1 MNLTTKHK
9 KYRIL
14 KFENSYCDV
23 QDIATNQFHKCFRLD
38 EHKVGDI
45 VYLFNAGINIHTGNP
60 FFKYSVLNTY
70 EKDKEY
76 DFEIVAEIDNN
87 LTIEDEYKNQFRV
100 PKSFKDFDNQ
110 DYITLKIE
118 KLELEKNKLKFIS
131 KNKLNDNVD
140 FSIFEFNKVYSFKI
154 DAITS
159 SNNGLNFVNSL
170 YEGNKYSFLIPQSIK
185 DLKIGDT
192 VEVNLYR
199 NKEGETK
206 LNFTR
211 KFIAKRFYTI
221 GQKYSFEIEEITINS
236 FNDLEVWKL
245 VDPATNFKQDYYPSY
260 DKSFVDAKQEYST
273 GDTIDLIVT
282 NITDKGILYL
292 ITKLANNFE
301 RTRYVIEEIFDNLQ
315 ITNYLQEYFYD
326 LEQFIEEEDENNFIE
341 QYKSGSNLWLF
352 SYFTLLDKLIYLELE
367 DGEFIQ
373 VNTIIDIYTKLEK
386 WMLLSG
392 YMNNF
397 SPDKKSDILKKSK
410 QKSGKLIAL
419 KSAIDLYLESKNEEY
434 VAELVQQLNNTPV
447 LLDDQKAT
455 LIELFRISHLIN
467 TDDYNLDTLHTLYKF
482 LNVGVGIYDDD
493 DIFKITSAL
502 ETKIISY
509 KEEIVECINNEDDSN
524 SERLFFFIS
533 HLYLY
538 QFFVI
543 KNNDYEK
550 SSYNSFNIL
559 KLCAILFKEFNK
571 EYNELIVEL
580 IIKNKF
586 INVADLSENLGENL
600 TPSFFNSL
608 ATNLPSNENYI
619 NSGKVFRQNDCIT
632 IIPGNHFNQNVSSV
646 NQLISLDKF
655 KLNIASN
662 FDKNRINKEITA
674 DELILEV
681 LKIHD
686 FKNTKQILDI
696 NDFDKETLYKAT
708 VKALDREKKFAYV
721 NTVIN
726 EKLIEFTLHL
736 NFFDK
741 FNWMDDISKILL
753 KGDVISF
760 NILYVENK
768 KVYIKF
774 TEDFQNRINTSIET
788 DENQIIRI
796 IKTDEKGA
804 IGISESGKIVMI
816 SETNLIVNKYY
827 EIKLIDYND
836 LLKAFIGYD
845 HKLINYS
852 FKLSPERL
860 FRNFLIAYNFVEPT
874 DLFQYNRIFDTQL
887 KFLMTSIEATISDQ
901 DDLKDTII
909 NFIFLYTISSFLK
922 NGKSYYYKQKLNN
935 IYNIL
940 HINTEQEN
948 LELIDIDETA
958 VNRFEKL
965 KTDRVV
971 YDLLKYFNTDTIDIP
986 VQINTENKYYKA
998 KKLIESYNLIKQYN
1012 QNQELFKYY
1021 KQLIIS
1027 ELLNNEKMI
1036 DRDLQI
1042 DGLIRLNEKEN
1053 QLLIRHK
1060 TNLGLES
1067 KHQEFK
1073 SSFFYSASE
1082 TKQMDIILRTI
1093 NGFLNSFEGGSL
1105 FIGVNDD
1112 GDIIGLD
1119 NDLNFDNKKRSLDQY
1134 KNEIVSAINY
1144 GFPKE
1149 IASLFID
1156 IKFHMVNHLT
1166 YLEIEIKSYDS
1177 PIHYKNEF
1185 WLRQANRTTILKG
1198 NDLTDFFA
1206 RKMSVKASNSSD
1218 FLKNSKSSSD
1228 EILYGD
1234 EIVYKEDFYSEFK
1247 KEGEISNSLFSN
1259 NVDDYIVTLYI
1270 YSDNAYLISKD
1281 ENKVGYLFKVT
1292 ITENDKLNY
1301 LLMCYDN
1308 ACVNKVDIRQIIS
1321 KKLNKRY
1328 SNAMSDYGKLIATFI
1343 AKDSDHILIQTTCS
1357 KREHVKII
1365 HSNKITAHRSLGLKG
1380 NQIVQEEI
1388 DAVNKYLIVN
1398 NELANRYP
1406 NFVRESKQ
1414 GYGIAL
1420 NTNNSKTLEKI
1431 IKYLE

>member
-1 MNLTTKHK
+1 MNLATKHK
-9 KYRIL
+9 KYKIL
-14 KFENSYCDV
+14 KFENSYCEV
-23 QDIATNQFHKCFRLD
+23 QDIATNQFHKCFSLD

-60 FFKYSVLNTY
+60 FFKYSILNTY
-70 EKDKEY
+70 EVGKDY
-76 DFEIVAEIDNN
+76 DFEIVSEIDNN
-87 LTIEDEYKNQFRV
+87 LTIEDEFRNQFRV
-100 PKSFKDFDNQ
+100 PKLFKEFNNQ

-131 KNKLNDNVD
+131 KNKSNDNKD
-140 FSIFEFNKVYSFKI
+140 FSIFEFNNVYSLKI
-154 DAITS
+154 DTITS
-159 SNNGLNFVNSL
+159 SNNGLNFANSL
-170 YEGNKYSFLIPQSIK
+170 YKGNKYSFLIPQSIK
-185 DLKIGDT
+185 DLKIGDS
-192 VEVNLYR
+192 VDVNLYR
-199 NKEGETK
+199 NREGETK

-211 KFIAKRFYTI
+211 RFIATKLYTI
-221 GQKYSFEIEEITINS
+221 GQKYSFEIEQIAINS

-245 VDPATNFKQDYYPSY
+245 VDPFTNFKQDYYPSY
-260 DKSFVDAKQEYST
+260 DKSFANEKQEYST
-273 GDTIDLIVT
+273 GDTIELIVT
-282 NITDKGILYL
+282 NITDKGILHL
-292 ITKLANNFE
+292 TTKPTNNYE
-301 RTRYVIEEIFDNLQ
+301 RTQYVIEDIFDKLL
-315 ITNYLQEYFYD
+315 IKNYLQEYFYD
-326 LEQFIEEEDENNFIE
+326 LEEFIDENDENNFIE

-397 SPDKKSDILKKSK
+397 SADKKSDILKKSK
-410 QKSGKLIAL
+410 QKSEKLIAL
-419 KSAIDLYLESKNEEY
+419 KSAVDLYLESKNEEY
-434 VAELVQQLNNTPV
+434 ITELDQQLNNTPV

-467 TDDYNLDTLHTLYKF
+467 TDDYNLDTLHTLNKF
-482 LNVGVGIYDDD
+482 LNVGIGIYDDD

-524 SERLFFFIS
+524 RERLFFFIS
-533 HLYLY
+533 NLYLY

-550 SSYNSFNIL
+550 ITYNSFNLL

-580 IIKNKF
+580 IIKNKY
-586 INVADLSENLGENL
+586 IHVAEVSEELGNNL
-600 TPSFFNSL
+600 TPNFFKSIANS
-608 ATNLPSNENYI
+608 LPSNADYI
-619 NSGKVFRQNDCIT
+619 NSGKAFRQNDFIT
-632 IIPGNHFNQNVSSV
+632 IIPGNHFNQNVNSA

-655 KLNIASN
+655 NLNIASN
-662 FDKNRINKEITA
+662 IDKNKINKDSTT
-674 DELILEV
+674 DELINEV
-681 LKIHD
+681 LKIHN
-686 FKNTKQILDI
+686 FKNKKQFLE
-696 NDFDKETLYKAT
+696 NQDFNIETTYKAT
-708 VKALDREKKFAYV
+708 VKGIDRDKRFVYV

-726 EKLIEFTLHL
+726 EKLIEFTLHI
-736 NFFDK
+736 NYFDK
-741 FNWMDDISKILL
+741 FNWINDISKILF
-753 KGDVISF
+753 KGDVLSF
-760 NILYVENK
+760 NITYVEENK
-768 KVYIKF
+768 VFIKF
-774 TEDFQNRINTSIET
+774 TEQFQDKINDFIEM
-788 DENQIIRI
+788 DVIQIIKI
-796 IKTDEKGA
+796 IKTDDKGA
-804 IGISESGKIVMI
+804 LGITESGKIVVI
-816 SETNLIVNKYY
+816 NETNLIVNKFY

-836 LLKAFIGYD
+836 SLKAFIGDNY
-845 HKLINYS
+845 KLINYS
-852 FKLSPERL
+852 FKMSPERL
-860 FRNFLIAYNFVEPT
+860 FRTFLIEYNFVEPT
-874 DLFQYNRIFDTQL
+874 DLFQFNRIFDTQL

-909 NFIFLYTISSFLK
+909 NFFFLYTISSFLR

-940 HINTEQEN
+940 HINSGQEN

-958 VNRFEKL
+958 ISRFENL
-965 KTDRVV
+965 KTDRAV

-986 VQINTENKYYKA
+986 VQINVENKYYKA

-1012 QNQELFKYY
+1012 QNQDLFKYY

-1036 DRDLQI
+1036 ERDLEI

-1067 KHQEFK
+1067 KFQEFK

-1082 TKQMDIILRTI
+1082 TKQVDIILRTI